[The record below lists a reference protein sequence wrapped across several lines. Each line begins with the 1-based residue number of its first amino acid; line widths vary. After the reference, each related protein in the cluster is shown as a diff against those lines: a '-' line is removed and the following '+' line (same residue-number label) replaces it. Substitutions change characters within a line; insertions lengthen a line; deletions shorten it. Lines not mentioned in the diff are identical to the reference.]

1 MGIRR
6 LVKDVLTGYQ
16 DKRYERAL
24 AARKMTYPQW
34 IEEKEKLWRAEE
46 RSRTEEE
53 RSRAEERS
61 NAEEKK
67 GSAEALEAEPVSLC
81 GKDGE
86 ITSLAEDAGEAV
98 FYFSSSGSPGLWG

>member
-16 DKRYERAL
+16 DKRYDRAL
-24 AARKMTYPQW
+24 AARKMTYSQW

-46 RSRTEEE
+46 RSKTEEE

-61 NAEEKK
+61 NAQEERDRAEERSDAEEKK
-67 GSAEALEAEPVSLC
+67 KTARRKKMAAYR
-81 GKDGE
+81 K
-86 ITSLAEDAGEAV
+86 
-98 FYFSSSGSPGLWG
+98 